1 MVKQLSKAEAV
12 ALRELHAAEEAL
24 KAGRWDHVRD
34 AAVRLA
40 ALALSRVKR

>member
-1 MVKQLSKAEAV
+1 MAKQLSKAELI
-12 ALRELHAAEEAL
+12 ALRELQMAESAL
-24 KAGRWDHVRD
+24 KAGRWDQVRD